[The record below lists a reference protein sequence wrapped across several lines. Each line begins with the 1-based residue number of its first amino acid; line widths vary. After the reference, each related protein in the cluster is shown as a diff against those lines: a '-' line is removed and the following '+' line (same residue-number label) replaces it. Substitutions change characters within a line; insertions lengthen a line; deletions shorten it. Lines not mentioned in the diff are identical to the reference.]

1 MAYAASAAMNFRPP
15 PQNQPNPYQQPS
27 NPYPQQPPMSQPPP
41 QTYPMQSNYSN
52 QPPSGGPSS
61 YPASNQVCYGW
72 NTLKIGFSIIFLL
85 FFFRTK

>member
-1 MAYAASAAMNFRPP
+1 MKYISGNGVCSFSSDEL
-15 PQNQPNPYQQPS
+15 YQQPS

-61 YPASNQVCYGW
+61 YPASNQVCYG
-72 NTLKIGFSIIFLL
+72 
-85 FFFRTK
+85 